1 MSDEEVEQ
9 EKKCQCCK
17 GNTDNTTDVDDQI
30 QGPACLDYKKTVI
43 AQYSNSPRMLALLN
57 SFDQRIKVCGFF
69 DDFYH
74 NIWNINTAQ
83 GFGLDIWGVIV
94 GVNRTARTFMGFYW
108 GFYEE
113 SLLLARP
120 YYDIEGYN
128 SSLYD
133 PNLPDNQQ
141 SEEYYGAVGMF
152 RDIQGKDGDKKD
164 GDGKDLMQEYT
175 FDDDDFR
182 KLILAKAYANIS
194 DYSIA
199 NINYLLMTLL
209 GESCC
214 CRCDEH
220 RNEVHIDKDQI
231 TYCGKC
237 AENNEKK
244 CSQCCCVNNCET
256 CCKKRETKRSIYIQD
271 NLDMSLTV
279 KLNWLP
285 TKREVALIYNTGLLS
300 RPAGVEMYEI
310 DIQVNE
316 S

>member
-9 EKKCQCCK
+9 EKSCHCCK
-17 GNTDNTTDVDDQI
+17 GNTGKTTDVDDKI

-43 AQYSNSPRMLALLN
+43 AQYSNSPRMLALLD
-57 SFDQRIKVCGFF
+57 SIDHRIKVCGFF
-69 DDFYH
+69 DNFYR
-74 NIWNINTAQ
+74 NIWNVNTAQ

-133 PNLPDNQQ
+133 SNLPNNQQ
-141 SEEYYGAVGMF
+141 PEEYYGAVGMF
-152 RDIQGKDGDKKD
+152 RDLQGKDGDITE
-164 GDGKDLMQEYT
+164 GDGKDLMQEHT

-194 DYSIA
+194 DFSISK
-199 NINYLLMTLL
+199 INYLLMTLL

-214 CRCDEH
+214 C
-220 RNEVHIDKDQI
+220 
-231 TYCGKC
+231 
-237 AENNEKK
+237 
-244 CSQCCCVNNCET
+244 VNSCET
-256 CCKKRETKRSIYIQD
+256 CCKECKTKRSIYIQD
-271 NLDMSLTV
+271 NLNMSLTV
-279 KLNWLP
+279 KLNWPP

-310 DIQVNE
+310 DIQVKE